1 MNDYAR
7 QPDSDHE
14 LRAMLSR
21 TGYSEKAIDYYLR
34 KPHMGSMDDADQ
46 ISEMVGTCGDS
57 MTVFLKVTERRIEDV
72 KYQILGCAGSISAA
86 MAAVDLVKGKTLEDA
101 LRINDGDVFNTLEA
115 IPAKKHHC
123 IQLSVKAL
131 QKAIRAYQQSSEN
144 GGLISAEVPAG
155 PLLAGANAD
164 SRAGRCSPEKQKG
177 DCRAAGG
184 CCGKSSELLPP
195 SRSQPASKSG

>member
-1 MNDYAR
+1 MNDHAR
-7 QPDSDHE
+7 QIDTEHQ

-57 MTVFLKVTERRIEDV
+57 MTVFLKVTKGRIEDV

-86 MAAVDLVKGKTLEDA
+86 MAAVDLVKGKSLDDA
-101 LRINDGDVFNTLEA
+101 LRVNDGDVFNILEA

-131 QKAIRAYQQSSEN
+131 QKAIRAYQQSNSN

-155 PLLAGANAD
+155 PMLAGGNTD
-164 SRAGRCSPEKQKG
+164 SGACCSTPGQQEG
-177 DCRAAGG
+177 DCRAEGG
-184 CCGKSSELLPP
+184 CCGKS
-195 SRSQPASKSG
+195 RD